1 MFLLVKMDIIK
12 LYDQHAWDITKKYY
26 SLRSILQQCGE
37 PPEGNCFYYH
47 ESLEEFKELQSKRS
61 NILYYAK
68 DAKKICEI
76 GFNAGHS
83 AVLLF
88 ESSAK
93 DAHIL
98 FFELGNHSYMNPC
111 YQYVKGEYPQTSNLI
126 VGDSRETFLAYICD
140 HPEELGTYDIVHV
153 DGGHEESVFLSD
165 IKNAIKLVKKG
176 GIIIVDDTQIPY
188 IRKWVDDSAKDGSIS
203 VVEHQMPTFGYEH
216 CIVKLM

>member
-1 MFLLVKMDIIK
+1 MDIIK
-12 LYDQHAWDITKKYY
+12 LYEQHTWDITKKYY
-26 SLRSILQQCGE
+26 SIRNILQHCGE

-47 ESLEEFKELQSKRS
+47 ESLEEFKELHAKRS

-88 ESSAK
+88 ESAAK

-98 FFELGNHSYMNPC
+98 FFDLGNHSYMNPC
-111 YQYVKGEYPQTSNLI
+111 YEYVKGEYPQTSNLI
-126 VGDSRETFLAYICD
+126 VGDSRETFLAYLSD
-140 HPEELGTYDIVHV
+140 HPDEVGTYDIVHV

-165 IKNAIKLVKKG
+165 IKNAMKLVKKG
-176 GIIIVDDTQIPY
+176 GIVIVDDTQIHY
-188 IRKWVDDSAKDGSIS
+188 IRKWVDDSAKDGLISIL
-203 VVEHQMPTFGYEH
+203 EHQLPTFGYEH
-216 CIVKLM
+216 SIVKRL